1 MRREFFAL
9 LLLAVL
15 ITLSLWNIH
24 TVDKLT
30 EDILA
35 LIDRAESAAL
45 KGDKAIA
52 QVQFEKALKSWLG
65 AKSYTHIFIR
75 HAEID
80 SCTDAFYEAYGTIC
94 SGSFEEL
101 SPSLEMLRYHL
112 QSISGMEQISIGN
125 IF

>member
-30 EDILA
+30 EDIQA

-45 KGDKAIA
+45 IGDKAIA
-52 QVQFEKALKSWLG
+52 QAQFEKALKSWLG

-75 HAEID
+75 HPEID
-80 SCTDAFYEAYGTIC
+80 SCTDAFYDAYAEIC
-94 SGSFEEL
+94 SDNPEEL
-101 SPSLEMLRYHL
+101 VPCFDMLRYHL
-112 QSISGMEQISIGN
+112 KSISGMEQISIGN